1 LVNDIPDNTTPD
13 NVTPAQPQDNPE
25 DILFRARRTAKMM
38 QYQGHLMSTLDT
50 SALINELAGELEKM
64 RVVKGME
71 DSVSVPVIIQEKT
84 QATTQELSSGQA
96 FTDECTERAPLV
108 ASMDLVRDAI
118 AKGVRSFCL
127 DVSVTS
133 AGKTLRVE
141 WGSREDE

>member
-1 LVNDIPDNTTPD
+1 
-13 NVTPAQPQDNPE
+13 
-25 DILFRARRTAKMM
+25 
-38 QYQGHLMSTLDT
+38 MSTLDT

-71 DSVSVPVIIQEKT
+71 ESVSVPVIIQEKT
-84 QATTQELSSGQA
+84 PELSPERA

-118 AKGVRSFCL
+118 ARGVKNFCL

-141 WGSREDE
+141 WGIRGDE